1 MICFKILYRHILKV
15 SMPSECQT
23 SYNTLKSLFHHLCKW
38 CEQCAYNIDLNSFH
52 ITLSFWYNMGSLLRV
67 MDYNRISN
75 TNQFSCAFVDA
86 NATLFFCFYDFFYLS
101 AFFDKYSSGPI
112 ITIYNFL
119 QSLNSNREITS
130 MFLFVI
136 CGIYSVFP

>member
-1 MICFKILYRHILKV
+1 
-15 SMPSECQT
+15 
-23 SYNTLKSLFHHLCKW
+23 
-38 CEQCAYNIDLNSFH
+38 
-52 ITLSFWYNMGSLLRV
+52 MGSLLRV
-67 MDYNRISN
+67 MDYNRIGN
-75 TNQFSCAFVDA
+75 ANQLSCAFVDA

-101 AFFDKYSSGPI
+101 AFFDKYSSGSI

-136 CGIYSVFP
+136 AGFIQCFPNN